1 MTAHDETADLAT
13 AFAAVARRLEPEPDV
28 TKTVGRLVRAAI
40 TMVPGAEDAGVTL
53 LERGRVRSVGPS
65 SERVAKLDQVQHE
78 LCEGPCTD
86 AAFEGDLYRSGDLNR
101 DDRWPK
107 FTVAATELGVVS
119 MLAVRLYT
127 ERTVLG
133 ALNLYSGKTDAFDD
147 DAETVAGMFAAHAAV
162 ALSGSRKQA
171 QLVDALDTRDTIGM
185 AKGILV
191 ERHHV
196 DGDRA
201 FDMLVEAS
209 QHANVKLRD
218 VAAWLIREAS
228 GA

>member
-1 MTAHDETADLAT
+1 MTTQDLAGV
-13 AFAAVARRLEPEPDV
+13 FAAVARRLEPEPDLDR
-28 TKTVGRLVRAAI
+28 TVSRLVEAAI
-40 TMVPGAEDAGVTL
+40 ATVPGAEDAGVSL
-53 LERGRVRSVGPS
+53 LERDQVRSIGPT

-78 LCEGPCTD
+78 LCQGPCTD
-86 AAFEGDLYRSGDLNR
+86 AAFEGDLYRSGDLKR
-101 DDRWPK
+101 DDRWPA

-133 ALNLYSGKTDAFDD
+133 ALNMYSGQPEAFD
-147 DAETVAGMFAAHAAV
+147 AASETVAEVFAAHAAV
-162 ALSGSRKQA
+162 ALSGARKQA
-171 QLVDALDTRDTIGM
+171 QLVTALDTRDTIGM
-185 AKGILV
+185 AKGILI

-196 DGDRA
+196 DGERA
-201 FDMLVEAS
+201 FGMLVEAS

-218 VAAWLIREAS
+218 VAAWLIQEAS

>member
-1 MTAHDETADLAT
+1 MTANSDLAGV
-13 AFAAVARRLEPEPDV
+13 FATVARRHEPEPDLDQTV
-28 TKTVGRLVRAAI
+28 TRLVRAALA
-40 TMVPGAEDAGVTL
+40 MVPGAEDAGVSL
-53 LERGRVRSVGPS
+53 VEGGQVRSVGPS

-86 AAFEGDLYRSGDLNR
+86 AAFEGPIYRTGDLRHDN
-101 DDRWPK
+101 RWPR

-133 ALNLYSGKTDAFDD
+133 ALNMYSGRPDAFDAE
-147 DAETVAGMFAAHAAV
+147 AETAADMFAAHTAV
-162 ALSGSRKQA
+162 VLAGARKQA
-171 QLVDALDTRDTIGM
+171 QLVTALDTRDTIGM
-185 AKGILV
+185 AKGILI

-201 FDMLVEAS
+201 FAMLVEAS
-209 QHANVKLRD
+209 QHTNVKLRD
-218 VAAWLIREAS
+218 VAAWLISEAS